1 MKTLQ
6 NSHKEPKPV
15 KEKAVSVSAPIVTL
29 ATSEELPNLDTDERN
44 LPDALRERGL
54 EPRIAVWNDPSV
66 NWEEAGTVI
75 IRSVRD
81 YAKYRDEFLQWSA
94 SLPRVLNSAPTIA
107 WNSDKHYLKALE
119 KYGLP
124 TIPTM
129 WLEPEQGLS
138 KQQIHSRFP
147 AAGDFVVKPAVASG
161 GRGTGRY
168 SAIDAQQRGEAVEH
182 AMYELSRGRTVM
194 VQRYLEEI
202 DRQGET
208 SLVYLNGLPAYQV
221 EKEAML
227 HPRFRS
233 AREAGVV
240 EEVVRASHATE
251 ETWRWGERIR
261 KALHSHIKDVNGKDE
276 LLLSNRVDIVRGDE
290 SSKEE
295 FYVVEISL
303 IDGSLYLSQSE
314 ANLNMFAD
322 AIQMR
327 VDM

>member
-1 MKTLQ
+1 M
-6 NSHKEPKPV
+6 
-15 KEKAVSVSAPIVTL
+15 SAPVVTL
-29 ATSEELPNLDTDERN
+29 ATSADLPHLDADEQN

-54 EPRIAVWNDPSV
+54 EPRIAVWDDPSV
-66 NWEEAGTVI
+66 DWSQAGTVI

-81 YAKYRDEFLQWSA
+81 YARDRQKFLDWAA
-94 SLPRVLNSAPTIA
+94 SLPRVLNSASTIA
-107 WNSDKHYLKALE
+107 WNSDKHYLQTLE

-124 TIPTM
+124 MIPTT
-129 WLEPEQGLS
+129 WLEPSQGLS

-147 AAGDFVVKPAVASG
+147 AFGDFVVKPAVASG
-161 GRGTGRY
+161 GRGSGRY
-168 SAIDAQQRGEAVEH
+168 SAIDAKQRGEAVEH

-202 DRQGET
+202 DSQGET
-208 SLVYLNGLPAYQV
+208 SLVYLNGLPSYQV

-233 AREAGVV
+233 VGHEGVI
-240 EEVVRASHATE
+240 EEVAHASNATE

-276 LLLSNRVDIVRGDE
+276 LLLFNRVDIVRGDQN
-290 SSKEE
+290 SPEE

-303 IDGSLYLSQSE
+303 IDGSLYLSQNE
-314 ANLNMFAD
+314 ENLNMFAD

-327 VDM
+327 VDW